1 MHTFDDDQ
9 GRTWQATLLEASW
22 GNVYLVFG
30 LLQGSEIR
38 RKLLAA
44 EHLAEAEIGMVNATA
59 ARLRALLA
67 EAEPWDPGA
76 DEAPPG

>member
-30 LLQGSEIR
+30 LLQQSSWHTAISLGFAAIMLTLSLALWMSIHDLRIR
-38 RKLLAA
+38 SSSSS
-44 EHLAEAEIGMVNATA
+44 
-59 ARLRALLA
+59 
-67 EAEPWDPGA
+67 
-76 DEAPPG
+76 